1 LKRGIT
7 NGLPRSFYVISIGA
21 FLFQLTNFMIQPVF
35 TLYILD
41 LGASIFQVGLILSL
55 QSFLMIVSRVPLT
68 LLAEKI
74 GKNRMLSVT
83 FIVQATAQILYFLA
97 PSPLWLYFIPLYGIV
112 ARGLFNQLAM
122 SMASNMAPSTRQ
134 GDALGRYM
142 TFFSMGLFIGPVIT
156 SILVASVSYR
166 QLFLVAALFPAMGEV
181 LFLRY
186 ATRGDWNRAPEPR
199 RRPRSSETSSLKAVL
214 RERNV
219 LILTVIRTAY
229 AISNT
234 MFNTLFAIYAV
245 DQLGFSPSLVALL
258 FSAVGFANTLI
269 KLPAGRISDR
279 VGRKNLLL
287 VAFGVIVIDYVAI
300 AYARNIIPLAV
311 SLIVFGACWGT
322 RAVTEWS
329 FLASTVPPETKTL
342 AMSYLS
348 TFWGLGSTV
357 GSMIAGISAGV
368 LPFPTIFLLAAIIN
382 IPAIP
387 SIYAM
392 KNPKD
397 TT

>member
-1 LKRGIT
+1 
-7 NGLPRSFYVISIGA
+7 
-21 FLFQLTNFMIQPVF
+21 
-35 TLYILD
+35 
-41 LGASIFQVGLILSL
+41 
-55 QSFLMIVSRVPLT
+55 
-68 LLAEKI
+68 
-74 GKNRMLSVT
+74 
-83 FIVQATAQILYFLA
+83 
-97 PSPLWLYFIPLYGIV
+97 
-112 ARGLFNQLAM
+112 
-122 SMASNMAPSTRQ
+122 
-134 GDALGRYM
+134 
-142 TFFSMGLFIGPVIT
+142 
-156 SILVASVSYR
+156 
-166 QLFLVAALFPAMGEV
+166 
-181 LFLRY
+181 
-186 ATRGDWNRAPEPR
+186 
-199 RRPRSSETSSLKAVL
+199 
-214 RERNV
+214 
-219 LILTVIRTAY
+219 
-229 AISNT
+229 
-234 MFNTLFAIYAV
+234 V